1 MNLLITGGAGYI
13 GSHLCKLLAAR
24 GDTVTVLDNLSTG
37 HRWAVRW
44 GELIEAD
51 LRDLPAVEAALRGR
65 GFDAVVHFGAM
76 SLVGESMTDPGKYYL
91 GNVGG
96 TVNLLVAMQRAG
108 VPAIVFS
115 SSAAVYGSPERTPI
129 PEDHPRR
136 PINPYGRTKA
146 MIEDILADFEAA
158 HGLRSVA
165 LRYFNAA
172 GASRDGDLGEV
183 HEPETHLIPNVLR
196 AAAAGRPVSVFGD
209 AYPTPDGTCV
219 RDYIHVEDLADAHVA
234 ALEHLR
240 QGGAS
245 ERFNLGTGHG
255 YSVREVIDAA
265 GAVIGRPVAMTIAPP
280 RPGDPPVLV
289 AEAARARKALGWTP
303 TRSDLRTIL
312 ETAWA
317 WEQTGKPR
325 VATYP

>member
-51 LRDLPAVEAALRGR
+51 LRDLPSLEAALRGR

-76 SLVGESMTDPGKYYL
+76 SLVGESMSDPGKYYV

-96 TVNLLVAMQRAG
+96 TVNLLVAMQRCG
-108 VPAIVFS
+108 VPCIVFS
-115 SSAAVYGSPERTPI
+115 SSAAVYGSPDTTPI

-172 GASRDGDLGEV
+172 GASRDRDLGEV

-209 AYPTPDGTCV
+209 GYPTPDGTCV

-240 QGGAS
+240 RGGAS
-245 ERFNLGTGHG
+245 ERFNLGTGQG

-265 GAVIGRPVAMTIAPP
+265 GQVIGRPVAVTVAPP
-280 RPGDPPVLV
+280 RAGDPPVLV
-289 AEAARARKALGWTP
+289 AEAARARAALGWTP
-303 TRSDLRTIL
+303 TRSDLPTIL
-312 ETAWA
+312 GTAWA
-317 WEQTGKPR
+317 WEQAGPPR
-325 VATYP
+325 